1 LPSARYR
8 PEIRR
13 SGFKYLLT
21 HERHGL
27 IAINVAS
34 PYFPH
39 YCLMHAIM
47 TYTPWLFWCVRMPA
61 PGISAAGRSTA
72 CADRRAQRRRVDG
85 DQQPPLP
92 WGPNVQAWYVCPY
105 VSSATGLETFF
116 GSPLARRS
124 HNGAVCLRLME
135 REIEQSREAVIAC
148 HRWVPLVCAHA
159 RLCDL
164 GCRCNICV

>member
-1 LPSARYR
+1 M
-8 PEIRR
+8 
-13 SGFKYLLT
+13 
-21 HERHGL
+21 
-27 IAINVAS
+27 AS

-148 HRWVPLVCAHA
+148 SHNGAVCLRLMKREIEQSREAVIACHRCVPLVCAHA